1 MRKIVAMALIAL
13 VIIISARAVFV
24 GVCGETSHIVGPKQY
39 SGGVLEYIGYAYVT
53 PVVYPKCDYAIDGSC
68 DRHDSRSECTSL
80 WQEATPTERVA
91 IAFTL
96 LVNLIFLTLATWMW
110 PELGAYLKKHG

>member
-1 MRKIVAMALIAL
+1 MSIVVASAIRPMVMR
-13 VIIISARAVFV
+13 
-24 GVCGETSHIVGPKQY
+24 VCGETSHIVEPKHY
-39 SGGVLEYIGYAYVT
+39 SGGILEYAGYAYITAVA
-53 PVVYPKCDYAIDGSC
+53 YPSCDYAIDGSC
-68 DRHDSRSECTSL
+68 DRHDSRSECTSQ

-110 PELGAYLKKHG
+110 PELGAYLKKHD